1 MDRRAVHEAWERD
14 RATLHELV
22 AAATAAD
29 LRRRSAGTRWTNQQ
43 LLFHLVFGY
52 QIVRAL
58 LVLVRLFGRLPD
70 PVSRGFAAVLDAA
83 TPPFHVINY
92 LGSCG
97 GGLIGPRR
105 AAAWLDH
112 IIASLHR
119 SLDRTSEAD
128 LARGMHYPTRWDPC
142 FRPTMTMADVYRYPS
157 RHFAHHRQQ
166 LTLDR

>member
-1 MDRRAVHEAWERD
+1 MDRRAVHEQWERD

-29 LRRRSAGTRWTNQQ
+29 LRRRSAGTRWTNGQ

-58 LVLVRLFGRLPD
+58 LVLVRLFGRLPHS
-70 PVSRGFAAVLDAA
+70 VSRRFAAALDAA

-97 GGLIGPRR
+97 GGLLGPER

-119 SLDRTSEAD
+119 SLDRATEAD
-128 LARGMHYPTRWDPC
+128 LARGMHYPTRWDPF

-157 RHFAHHRQQ
+157 LHFAFHRQQ

>member
-1 MDRRAVHEAWERD
+1 MDRQAVHEQWERD

-22 AAATAAD
+22 ATATAAD
-29 LRRRSAGTRWTNQQ
+29 LRRRSAGTRWTNRQ

-70 PVSRGFAAVLDAA
+70 PVSRRFAAALNAA
-83 TPPFHVINY
+83 TPPFHAINY

-97 GGLIGPRR
+97 GGQIGPRR

-119 SLDRTSEAD
+119 SLDRATEAD
-128 LARGMHYPTRWDPC
+128 LARGMHYPTRWDP
-142 FRPTMTMADVYRYPS
+142 FFQATMTMADVYRYPS
-157 RHFAHHRQQ
+157 LHFAFHRQQ
-166 LTLDR
+166 LTLDG

>member
-1 MDRRAVHEAWERD
+1 MDRRAVHEQWERD

-22 AAATAAD
+22 GAATAAD
-29 LRRRSAGTRWTNQQ
+29 LRRRSRGTRWTNRQ
-43 LLFHLVFGY
+43 LVFHLVFGY

-58 LVLVRLFGRLPD
+58 LVLIRVFGRLPD
-70 PVSRGFAAVLDAA
+70 PVSRGFAAALNAA

-97 GGLIGPRR
+97 GGLIGPRL
-105 AAAWLDH
+105 AAAWLDR

-119 SLDRTSEAD
+119 SLDRAGEAD
-128 LARGMHYPTRWDPC
+128 LARGMHYPTRWDPF
-142 FRPTMTMADVYRYPS
+142 FRPYMTLADVYRYPAQ
-157 RHFAHHRQQ
+157 HFAFHLEQ

>member
-1 MDRRAVHEAWERD
+1 MDRRAVHEQWERD

-22 AAATAAD
+22 ATATATD
-29 LRRRSAGTRWTNQQ
+29 LRRRSAGTRWTNRQ

-70 PVSRGFAAVLDAA
+70 SASRRFAAVLDAA
-83 TPPFHVINY
+83 TPLFHVINY

-97 GGLIGPRR
+97 GGLLGPRR
-105 AAAWLDH
+105 AARWLDRV
-112 IIASLHR
+112 IASLHR
-119 SLDRTSEAD
+119 SLERAADAD
-128 LARGMHYPTRWDPC
+128 LARGMHYPTRWDP
-142 FRPTMTMADVYRYPS
+142 FFQPYMTLADVYRYPAQ
-157 RHFAHHRQQ
+157 HFAFHLRQ